1 MTEEEYLRMKN
12 ILNAII
18 EQQAVF
24 EENHRKADTRMSATE
39 IRMSTNAEAIAS
51 LLLLAQMHEQEIT
64 KTNEQMNRGFENIN
78 ARFEQVATTFQ
89 DLAKKTAETDERINA
104 LVNVVERYISKN

>member
-1 MTEEEYLRMKN
+1 MTEEEYIRMKN

-24 EENHRKADTRMSATE
+24 EENHRKADARMAATDN
-39 IRMSTNAEAIAS
+39 RMSTNAEGIAA
-51 LLLLAQMHEQEIT
+51 LLMIAQMHEQEIT
-64 KTNEQMNRGFENIN
+64 NTNQQMNKGFDQVN
-78 ARFEQVATTFQ
+78 ARFEQVAATFEAI
-89 DLAKKTAETDERINA
+89 AKKSVETDERINA

>member
-1 MTEEEYLRMKN
+1 MTEEEYMRMKN

-24 EENHRKADTRMSATE
+24 EENHRKADARMAATDN
-39 IRMSTNAEAIAS
+39 RMSTNAEAISA
-51 LLLLAQMHEQEIT
+51 LLVLAQMHEQEIT
-64 KTNEQMNRGFENIN
+64 KTNEQMNTRFQQIAATFEEIS
-78 ARFEQVATTFQ
+78 
-89 DLAKKTAETDERINA
+89 KKSADTDERINA